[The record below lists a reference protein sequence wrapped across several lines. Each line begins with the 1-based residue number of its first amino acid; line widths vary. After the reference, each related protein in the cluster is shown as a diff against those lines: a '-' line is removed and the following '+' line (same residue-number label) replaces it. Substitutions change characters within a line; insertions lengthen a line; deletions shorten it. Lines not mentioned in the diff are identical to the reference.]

1 MTPSPM
7 PSPLAVAS
15 SFAALISSRLSASLP
30 RHAAIISDA
39 YFSGA
44 MPVAFVIASASAI
57 SDEAVPNSPA

>member
-1 MTPSPM
+1 M

-15 SFAALISSRLSASLP
+15 SLAASNSSTAAASLP

-44 MPVAFVIASASAI
+44 MPVACVIASASAI
-57 SDEAVPNSPA
+57 SAEAAPNSPA